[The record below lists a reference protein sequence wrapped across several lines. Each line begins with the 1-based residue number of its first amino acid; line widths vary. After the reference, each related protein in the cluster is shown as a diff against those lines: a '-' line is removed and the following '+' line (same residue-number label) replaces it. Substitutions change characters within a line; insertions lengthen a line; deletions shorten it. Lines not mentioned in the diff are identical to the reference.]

1 MKHNAAKRDLSIKI
15 VTAIVVIMM
24 AGFFIASIYINILI
38 IAAVI
43 TIVILI
49 ICYLYAPTAY
59 EISDSKLIVYRNF
72 GEIEFSNV
80 TACRFIEDKVP
91 FTVRLWGNGGVFA
104 GMGIFW
110 NSRFGVFRMYVTNTK
125 QKEFVLVE
133 TESQIVIISPENP
146 QVFID
151 SWKTK

>member
-1 MKHNAAKRDLSIKI
+1 M
-15 VTAIVVIMM
+15 
-24 AGFFIASIYINILI
+24 
-38 IAAVI
+38 
-43 TIVILI
+43 
-49 ICYLYAPTAY
+49 P
-59 EISDSKLIVYRNF
+59 
-72 GEIEFSNV
+72 IEFSNV